1 MREMIIGVDGGGTK
15 TNVVALDAA
24 NGKEVARATAGS
36 INVNF
41 GGMENAVA
49 NIKAALD
56 GLMLDPADKILALAI
71 GDPALDD
78 SEAEDGAKFRSRV
91 NDLVGKDVQCFSKS
105 DVFMALYGFTG
116 GEPGAL
122 LVAGTGS
129 MGVGLK
135 ESYRHGIF
143 NPVLTVGGWGN
154 PTTDP
159 GSGNDI
165 AIRGLCAAMDAFD
178 GIGLKTLLCEK
189 ALDFYGVKE
198 PRALAFV
205 MNDETMTRSRI
216 AAFAKCVAECAEE
229 GDDISNGILNSA
241 GTVLGKYACSLL
253 EKIGGKNQ
261 RIGVYGSVLINNK
274 QVYRIFAETI
284 KNQFPNA
291 QIGIPTQPPEYGA
304 ARFAADALG
313 IHWEESL

>member
-1 MREMIIGVDGGGTK
+1 MREIIIGVDGGGTK

-24 NGKEVARATAGS
+24 NGQEIARATAGS
-36 INVNF
+36 INIYF

-49 NIKAALD
+49 NIKEALD
-56 GLMLDPADKILALAI
+56 ALALDPADKILALAI

-78 SEAEDGAKFRSRV
+78 SEAEDGGKFRSRV
-91 NDLVGKDVQCFSKS
+91 NSLVGEHVQCFSKS

-135 ESYRHGIF
+135 QAYRHGVF
-143 NPVLTVGGWGN
+143 NPVVAVGGWGA

-165 AIRGLCAAMDAFD
+165 AIRGITAAMDAFD
-178 GIGLKTLLCEK
+178 GIGPETLLCEK
-189 ALDFYGVKE
+189 AMAFYGAAE
-198 PRALAFV
+198 PRGLALIL
-205 MNDETMTRSRI
+205 NDETMTRTRI
-216 AAFAKCVAECAEE
+216 AAFSKCVAQCAEE
-229 GDDISNGILNSA
+229 GDAVSIGILDSA

-253 EKIGGKNQ
+253 EQIGGNTQ
-261 RIGVYGSVLINNK
+261 RIGAYGSVLVNNK
-274 QVYRIFAETI
+274 QVYRVFAETI
-284 KNQFPNA
+284 KKKFPNA
-291 QIGIPTQPPEYGA
+291 QIGIPEQAPEYGA

-313 IHWEESL
+313 ICWEDSL